1 MNQLALQIVIIILIS
16 IIITFIRRV
25 LHRWWPR
32 DARYYTFWPIILGYY
47 SLANLTWLWF
57 PYVMIG
63 WALVGILLVIVQIA
77 FSGELFYRRFWRS
90 FWQFS
95 VLYSIIVYIGSIIFI
110 LMG

>member
-1 MNQLALQIVIIILIS
+1 
-16 IIITFIRRV
+16 
-25 LHRWWPR
+25 
-32 DARYYTFWPIILGYY
+32 
-47 SLANLTWLWF
+47 
-57 PYVMIG
+57 MIG

-77 FSGELFYRRFWRS
+77 FSGELIYRRFWRS